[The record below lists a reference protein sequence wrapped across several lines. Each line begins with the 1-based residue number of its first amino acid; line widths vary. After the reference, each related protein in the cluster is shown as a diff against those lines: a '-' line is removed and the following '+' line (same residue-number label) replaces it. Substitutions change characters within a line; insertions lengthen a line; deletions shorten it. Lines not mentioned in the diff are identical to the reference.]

1 MQVNS
6 RGLPVDNVPARSNIE
21 HHAGLWM
28 LPEGR
33 GEDAGL
39 PRRAGRATD
48 SILRLPGAGTSDDAV
63 DGHPPRHGR
72 GERCMFPAS
81 AVGQAG
87 EKRLMRLTDKIAIVT
102 GAGTGIGEAI
112 SHKFAREG
120 ARLVLAGLPG
130 DPVEDVAAAILSQG
144 GAAVAFRGDLA
155 EAETAG
161 ACIDLAIETYGR
173 LDILVS
179 NAGVFIA
186 NAETDAYRIEDF
198 DRTLRDNVRSAF
210 LMAKFALPHLRKT
223 RGNIVFTG
231 SEAGFNGSPDFT
243 PYGGSKGFLHAF
255 AKGVA
260 LEQARYGVRANCVC
274 PGAIDTAWTRGTDS
288 PIPPAAQ
295 ETIPAGTPLGRRGT
309 PEEMANIFA
318 FLASDE
324 ASYVTGA
331 LWLADGGVTP
341 AKGDIG
347 ARVPAELRAPPAGRL
362 SLHHSHDG
370 LRGKTVYRAPRP
382 PGAR

>member
-1 MQVNS
+1 
-6 RGLPVDNVPARSNIE
+6 
-21 HHAGLWM
+21 
-28 LPEGR
+28 
-33 GEDAGL
+33 
-39 PRRAGRATD
+39 
-48 SILRLPGAGTSDDAV
+48 
-63 DGHPPRHGR
+63 
-72 GERCMFPAS
+72 
-81 AVGQAG
+81 
-87 EKRLMRLTDKIAIVT
+87 MRLKDKIAIVT

-112 SHKFAREG
+112 GHKFASEG
-120 ARLVLAGLPG
+120 ASLVLAGLPG
-130 DPVEDVAAAILSQG
+130 DPVEDVVAAIIAEG
-144 GAAVAFRGDLA
+144 GAAASFLGDLA
-155 EAETAG
+155 EADAAST
-161 ACIDLAIETYGR
+161 CVDLAIETYGR

-198 DRTLRDNVRSAF
+198 DRTLRANVWTAF
-210 LMAKFALPHLRKT
+210 LTTKFALPHLRKT

-231 SEAGFNGSPDFT
+231 SEAGFNGSPSFT

-260 LEQARYGVRANCVC
+260 LEQAPYGVRANCVC
-274 PGAIDTAWTRGTDS
+274 PGAIDTAWTRGTES
-288 PIPPAAQ
+288 PIPLAAQ
-295 ETIPAGTPLGRRGT
+295 ETIAAGTPLGRRGT

-347 ARVPAELRAPPAGRL
+347 ARVPAELRAPPAGTL

-370 LRGKTVYRAPRP
+370 LHGKTVYRAPP
-382 PGAR
+382 SPKAR